1 VAKVTVTVPINRA
14 GHERELSV
22 TREKD
27 SGPLEVF
34 LPPAARQASAVFYID
49 PEDLADLAAQ
59 FAPPEPVLAHA
70 DLIAAIS
77 ANGSGPQPIAGQTTI
92 YTVDG
97 GLPDAS

>member
-49 PEDLADLAAQ
+49 PAQ
-59 FAPPEPVLAHA
+59 CAPPEPVLAHA